1 MAGQLSSFVQKFYSL
16 WQAGNDAR
24 LNIECHAGEA
34 QIHLQLSL
42 HQPPHNWFGWVVSDL
57 DFTKYKA
64 LMAELL
70 WILLADGGG
79 F

>member
-1 MAGQLSSFVQKFYSL
+1 VVGTWGFISDQKDHRHCVSWL
-16 WQAGNDAR
+16 
-24 LNIECHAGEA
+24 I
-34 QIHLQLSL
+34 
-42 HQPPHNWFGWVVSDL
+42 GWVVSDL

-79 F
+79 Y